1 MIEIGKQKSSS
12 STEIDILFED
22 TEYIPG
28 YYDFLGYEDKEIH
41 SIKIIFSSYLYEPS
55 TISFKR

>member
-1 MIEIGKQKSSS
+1 MIEICKQKSSS

-28 YYDFLGYEDKEIH
+28 YYDFLSYEDKEIH
-41 SIKIIFSSYLYEPS
+41 SIKNHFLIIF
-55 TISFKR
+55 I